1 MGVFGAASDELAV
14 LAHDA
19 SSKVARLVEEALSV
33 PVARTTI
40 GGANIVGS
48 LLAMNAHGAVVTGF
62 AGQKE
67 LAALGNLP
75 VFVLPHRLNAAG
87 NNILCNDRGAVVNPG
102 YDDRTVRQIAEALG
116 VDAVRGTIAGMR
128 TIGSAGVA
136 TNKGVLAHPH
146 ATEEELRVLQD
157 ALKVSAMITTA
168 NYGTGQVGACLVA
181 NAKGAIVGI
190 RTTPIEM
197 GRIEEGLGYY

>member
-1 MGVFGAASDELAV
+1 VGVFGAASDELAV

-40 GGANIVGS
+40 GGANVVGS

-87 NNILCNDRGAVVNPG
+87 NNILCNDRGAVVHPG
-102 YDDRTVRQIAEALG
+102 YDDRTLRLIGDVLG
-116 VDAVRGTIAGMR
+116 VEAVRGTVAGMR
-128 TIGSAGVA
+128 TTGSAGVA
-136 TNKGVLAHPH
+136 TNRGVLAHPH
-146 ATEEELRVLQD
+146 ATEEELRVLRD

-181 NAKGAIVGI
+181 NTKGAVVGM
-190 RTTPIEM
+190 RTTPIEL